1 MRKMLLTTAIV
12 LVSACAQAAGSL
24 GVTLASADDPV
35 AAEQSTTTTE
45 AATSIDRPYANSTT
59 APAATTTTPA
69 PATSQAPAAATRPS
83 YTVSSANAISEAL
96 HDSGRQELHVVFS
109 KCTFWSRKLLLR
121 LRAGCATASSPR
133 LGDRGRADRHRAP
146 SAARVQAASILL
158 DRGWGKPPQPHT
170 GEDDKDIRITVR
182 NITESRS

>member
-69 PATSQAPAAATRPS
+69 PATSQAPAAATGPATQSHPQTPLVR
-83 YTVSSANAISEAL
+83 
-96 HDSGRQELHVVFS
+96 H
-109 KCTFWSRKLLLR
+109 CTTLGGKSFTWSFPNVPF
-121 LRAGCATASSPR
+121 GVASCS
-133 LGDRGRADRHRAP
+133 
-146 SAARVQAASILL
+146 
-158 DRGWGKPPQPHT
+158 
-170 GEDDKDIRITVR
+170 
-182 NITESRS
+182 